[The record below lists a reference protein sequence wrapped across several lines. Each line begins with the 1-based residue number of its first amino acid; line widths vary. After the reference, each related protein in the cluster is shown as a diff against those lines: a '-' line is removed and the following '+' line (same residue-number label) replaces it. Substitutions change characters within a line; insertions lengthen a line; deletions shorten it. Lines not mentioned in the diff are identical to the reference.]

1 MNRLAP
7 FFLVPAKTHPV
18 PGLHKTREHKW
29 PRLPL
34 ALTMRLATMAD
45 LTESECNIKQRPTGS
60 RQLKSQ
66 HLGGTMATSRA
77 FCTLALSVHSSHP
90 PTPKATRS
98 SNTTASRGRGCILA
112 AHGGVRDLPSMM
124 GAHQVAQ
131 RIKKKKKK
139 SSSSPWTGEPG
150 GLQSTGSQDSDM
162 TERLINN
169 LEEAEGI
176 SLQLLGTCQ
185 SPAAF
190 KTGNT

>member
-18 PGLHKTREHKW
+18 PGLLQTREHKW

-45 LTESECNIKQRPTGS
+45 LAESECNIKQRPTGS

-77 FCTLALSVHSSHP
+77 FCTLALSEHSSHP
-90 PTPKATRS
+90 PTPKATR

-131 RIKKKKKK
+131 RIKKKKG
-139 SSSSPWTGEPG
+139 SSSPWTGEPG
-150 GLQSTGSQDSDM
+150 GLQSPGSQDSDM
-162 TERLINN
+162 TERLNN
-169 LEEAEGI
+169 HPEEAEVI
-176 SLQLLGTCQ
+176 SLQLLGTCH

>member
-18 PGLHKTREHKW
+18 PGLLQTREHKW

-139 SSSSPWTGEPG
+139 AAAAHGQGSLAGYSPRGRKIRT
-150 GLQSTGSQDSDM
+150 
-162 TERLINN
+162 
-169 LEEAEGI
+169 
-176 SLQLLGTCQ
+176 
-185 SPAAF
+185 
-190 KTGNT
+190 